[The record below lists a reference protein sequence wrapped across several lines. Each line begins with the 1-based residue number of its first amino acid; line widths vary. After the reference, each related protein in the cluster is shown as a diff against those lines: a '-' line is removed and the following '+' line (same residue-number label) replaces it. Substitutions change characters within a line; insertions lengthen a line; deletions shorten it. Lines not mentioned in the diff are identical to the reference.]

1 MARRQITV
9 RQLEI
14 LDAVGREGSVTAAA
28 ASLHLTQPAVSMQI
42 KQLESQLEM
51 ALFEPV
57 GRGLQI
63 TEPGRELAGQAGE
76 LLRNLDDFEQ
86 TARQLRGVQRGRV
99 RLGVVST
106 AKYFAPRL
114 LARFLEAHAG
124 LDFKLN
130 VFNREQIIEQLQSY
144 SIDLGIMGQ
153 PPDGSNLL
161 GTPFAP
167 NPLAI
172 VAAPTHPYSRRAN
185 LGPED
190 LEQERFIVREAG
202 SGTRQAMD
210 RYFADAAVTIV
221 PAMEVDSNETIKQAV
236 MAGIG
241 IGFLSLHTVRLELAT
256 GKLVQLPVQGLPLR
270 RQWYVVRTRQRRLTP
285 AASEFLEFMLHE
297 ADDLMRASL

>member
-1 MARRQITV
+1 MARRQLTV

-42 KQLESQLEM
+42 KQLESQLHM

-63 TEPGRELAGQAGE
+63 TEPGRELAELATD
-76 LLRNLDDFEQ
+76 LLRNLDDFDQ

-106 AKYFAPRL
+106 AKYFAPSL
-114 LARFLEAHAG
+114 LARFLRTHPG
-124 LDFKLN
+124 LDFRLN
-130 VFNREQIIEQLQSY
+130 VYNREEIIEKLQGY
-144 SIDLGIMGQ
+144 AIDLGIMGR
-153 PPDGSNLL
+153 PPDGANLA

-172 VAAPTHPYSRRAN
+172 LAAPSHPLSRRSV
-185 LGPED
+185 LGPAD
-190 LEQERFIVREAG
+190 LEHERFIVREAG
-202 SGTRQAMD
+202 SGTRIAMD
-210 RYFADAAVTIV
+210 RYFSDAAIHVQPV
-221 PAMEVDSNETIKQAV
+221 MEADSNETIKQAV

-241 IGFLSLHTVRLELAT
+241 IGFLSLHTVRLELGA
-256 GKLVQLPVQGLPLR
+256 GRIVQLPVEGLPLQ
-270 RQWYVVRTRQRRLTP
+270 RQWHVVRSRQRGLTP
-285 AASEFLEFMLHE
+285 AAQEFFQFMLDQ